1 MINKDIVYK
10 KINGVI
16 YIDMIK
22 MDIKL
27 FLEFKDKLLNSIKMD
42 IVQK

>member
-42 IVQK
+42 IV

>member
-16 YIDMIK
+16 YIDMIR

-42 IVQK
+42 IV